1 MTEGIFL
8 RKMREILPHQNLKRM
23 LILLR
28 IKENILLQNFVVNWV
43 LFSEINFM
51 INLSNLDIKYDS

>member
-1 MTEGIFL
+1 
-8 RKMREILPHQNLKRM
+8 MREILPHRNLKRM

-43 LFSEINFM
+43 LFSEIDFRV
-51 INLSNLDIKYDS
+51 NLSNLDIKYDS